1 MLRSHF
7 AKARAARWRPR
18 ALRLS
23 GAYARQTKGADARSA
38 RHTRKKRPM
47 SKLVTAIFFDRS
59 RAISKEIRLIALQPT
74 GIVAFVWEGTPK
86 LLYKDLIATY
96 GASLA
101 GRSSLQDDMVWH
113 LVPSDDL
120 TRFRLYALDALMQAK
135 VYLLDHL
142 AANYADTLHD
152 TLQERAEGTGTQAM
166 SYLGDIQF
174 PAEVTWVEFDCRAL
188 GIARFERRAPST
200 LHDDGPRGSGLH
212 GFLIDNRQEDH
223 LRITMFAR
231 PEGARVMDPMSFM
244 RLNRTASGQLDY
256 EDVKFEFNQSMIDFR
271 VRTGDSEQ
279 KLEARRTIH
288 LINTG
293 SELFIPCALFAMLVS
308 PDLGGII
315 PSESETF
322 SPKEAK
328 TARKFGKSWILGAQK
343 SHLTIRIGPQAVA
356 HMRERAAR
364 QAFERLSQ
372 EERNGPVRHWVTE
385 HERHYRSGKVVLI
398 KGHHRGHAPDP
409 GLPTRVMGP
418 RPEVIEFSVPATQP
432 SGSD

>member
-1 MLRSHF
+1 MTSPGPFFCQPLWPTGTRRQDELGRASF
-7 AKARAARWRPR
+7 SEQADRAKPR
-18 ALRLS
+18 QPICWTNR
-23 GAYARQTKGADARSA
+23 G
-38 RHTRKKRPM
+38 
-47 SKLVTAIFFDRS
+47 AIFE
-59 RAISKEIRLIALQPT
+59 EIRLIALQPT
-74 GIVAFVWEGTPK
+74 GIVPFDWEGTPK

-120 TRFRLYALDALMQAK
+120 TRFRRNALDALMQAK

-152 TLQERAEGTGTQAM
+152 TLQERAQGTGTQAM
-166 SYLGDIQF
+166 YYLGDIHF
-174 PAEVTWVEFDCRAL
+174 PAKVTWVEFDCRAL

-212 GFLIDNRQEDH
+212 GFLIDNRQEDY

-244 RLNRTASGQLDY
+244 RLNRKASGQLDY

-322 SPKEAK
+322 TPKEAK
-328 TARKFGKSWILGAQK
+328 TARKFGKS
-343 SHLTIRIGPQAVA
+343 
-356 HMRERAAR
+356 
-364 QAFERLSQ
+364 
-372 EERNGPVRHWVTE
+372 
-385 HERHYRSGKVVLI
+385 
-398 KGHHRGHAPDP
+398 
-409 GLPTRVMGP
+409 
-418 RPEVIEFSVPATQP
+418 
-432 SGSD
+432 

>member
-1 MLRSHF
+1 ML
-7 AKARAARWRPR
+7 
-18 ALRLS
+18 
-23 GAYARQTKGADARSA
+23 
-38 RHTRKKRPM
+38 
-47 SKLVTAIFFDRS
+47 FD
-59 RAISKEIRLIALQPT
+59 
-74 GIVAFVWEGTPK
+74 WEGTPK

-120 TRFRLYALDALMQAK
+120 TRFRRYALDALMQAK

-152 TLQERAEGTGTQAM
+152 TLQERAVGTGTQAM

-174 PAEVTWVEFDCRAL
+174 PAKVTWVEFDCRAL

-212 GFLIDNRQEDH
+212 GFLIDNRPEDH

-231 PEGARVMDPMSFM
+231 PEGTRVMDPMSFM
-244 RLNRTASGQLDY
+244 RLNRKSSGLLDY

-271 VRTGDSEQ
+271 IRTGDSEQ

-315 PSESETF
+315 PSESRTF
-322 SPKEAK
+322 TPKEAK

-343 SHLTIRIGPQAVA
+343 SHLTIRIGPQAIA
-356 HMRERAAR
+356 HMQERAAR
-364 QAFERLSQ
+364 QEFERLSH

-398 KGHHRGHAPDP
+398 KGHHRGHTPDP

-418 RPEVIEFSVPATQP
+418 RPEAIDFSGRANPP